1 MERQLK
7 LLETNEGSAPPEWQL
22 DDATKDLGRRGVA
35 AARAEARKAL
45 QQARRQSRVT
55 PDRRHDAA

>member
-1 MERQLK
+1 MERQLT
-7 LLETNEGSAPPEWQL
+7 LLESHEAAEREWRL

-35 AARAEARKAL
+35 AARAAAREAL
-45 QQARRQSRVT
+45 QHARRQPRVT